1 MEPSIMQP
9 DKAKASNWKQGVTRQ
24 ERQAEPQLDA
34 GFAAYHLDAIV
45 LQALQLLGLTQPTP
59 VQQQVIP
66 LVLQNRDVIA
76 QAQTGSG
83 KTAAYVIP
91 LCQLVDWD
99 ENRPQVMVLTPTRE
113 LAMQVQQEILDIGK
127 LKRIK
132 APALCG
138 KHSFRQ
144 QEKDLKQK
152 SHMVVGT
159 PGRVLDHLE
168 RGTLIADKIGY
179 LVLDEADE
187 MFHMG
192 FLEQVEQILSYLPEE
207 RVSLLFSATMPK
219 EVERLARQYLREP
232 MRIHIEGESISNR
245 NITHSWY
252 CCEDTDRM
260 ELLLNLLKVHNPD
273 SCIIFA
279 NMRAEVERIYDALW
293 NDGFSCARLHGGM
306 EQWERTEVMRDFKK
320 GMFRYLVAT
329 DVAAR
334 GIDVENISLV
344 VNYELPPER
353 EIYIHRIGRTGRAGL
368 AGQAVSILER
378 WEQPELHHIEVFLQQ
393 TIVQLEPPTA
403 QQVADAESA
412 FRAKMDEEPEQKG
425 NKNAALHQQILK
437 LQIGDGK
444 KAKIRPVDLVGTIC
458 AIPGVEATDIGVI
471 HIMDWTST
479 VEILNG
485 KGELVFRTLQKKPI
499 KAKVRK
505 VTKAKF

>member
-1 MEPSIMQP
+1 MTEVSIFEQYGLEPEL
-9 DKAKASNWKQGVTRQ
+9 VR
-24 ERQAEPQLDA
+24 
-34 GFAAYHLDAIV
+34 
-45 LQALQLLGLTQPTP
+45 ALNLLGLKQPTP

-66 LVLQNRDVIA
+66 QALKNRDIIA

-83 KTAAYVIP
+83 KTAAYGIP
-91 LCQLVDWD
+91 LCQKVDWE
-99 ENRPQVMVLTPTRE
+99 ENRPQVMILTPTRE
-113 LAMQVQQEILDIGK
+113 LAMQVQQEIMDIGK

-132 APALCG
+132 VPALYG

-168 RGTLIADKIGY
+168 RGTLFTGSIGY

-187 MFHMG
+187 MLHMG
-192 FLEQVEQILSYLPEE
+192 FLEQVEEILSYLPQN
-207 RVSLLFSATMPK
+207 RVTMLFSATMPR
-219 EVERLARQYLREP
+219 EIEQLAQNYLKDPVRITIAGEP
-232 MRIHIEGESISNR
+232 ISSR
-245 NITHSWY
+245 NIVHSWY
-252 CCEDTDRM
+252 SCSGVDRM
-260 ELLLNLLKVHNPD
+260 ETLKNLLKVQNPD

-279 NMRAEVERIYDALW
+279 NMRAEVEDIYDMLW
-293 NDGFSCARLHGGM
+293 DDGFSCARLHGGM

-320 GMFRYLVAT
+320 GLFRYLVAT

-344 VNYELPPER
+344 VNYQLPPER
-353 EIYIHRIGRTGRAGL
+353 ETYIHRIGRTGRAGQAGL
-368 AGQAVSILER
+368 AISMVDDYEQRDLKQIEKLLQRPIEQKELPGTEQLAQAE
-378 WEQPELHHIEVFLQQ
+378 E
-393 TIVQLEPPTA
+393 
-403 QQVADAESA
+403 A
-412 FRAKMDEEPEQKG
+412 FRAKMDAEPERKG
-425 NKNAALHQQILK
+425 NRNAALHEQILK
-437 LQIGDGK
+437 LQIDDGK

-458 AIPGVEATDIGVI
+458 AIDGVEAADIGVI

-485 KGELVFRTLQKKPI
+485 KGTLVLKALQTKPI

-505 VTKAKF
+505 VRKAKEK

>member
-1 MEPSIMQP
+1 MTEQQTFEQY
-9 DKAKASNWKQGVTRQ
+9 K
-24 ERQAEPQLDA
+24 LD
-34 GFAAYHLDAIV
+34 GTI
-45 LQALQLLGLTQPTP
+45 LQALDLLGLKQPTP

-66 LVLQNRDVIA
+66 QVLAQKDMIA

-83 KTAAYVIP
+83 KTAAYAIP

-99 ENRPQVMVLTPTRE
+99 ENKPQVMILTPTRE
-113 LAMQVQQEILDIGK
+113 LAMQVQQEVLDIGK

-132 APALCG
+132 IPALYG
-138 KHSFRQ
+138 KHSFRM

-168 RGTLIADKIGY
+168 RGTLYTGYIKY
-179 LVLDEADE
+179 LVIDEADE
-187 MFHMG
+187 MLHMG
-192 FLEQVEQILSYLPEE
+192 FIEQVEQILSHLPED
-207 RVSLLFSATMPK
+207 RVTLLFSATMPR
-219 EVERLARQYLREP
+219 EVEQLAQQYLKEP
-232 MRIHIEGESISNR
+232 LRIKIEGEAISSR
-245 NITHSWY
+245 KITHGWY
-252 CCEDTDRM
+252 DCADTDRM
-260 ELLLNLLKVHNPD
+260 ELLINLLKVHNPD

-279 NMRAEVERIYDALW
+279 NMRADVERIYDALW
-293 NDGFSCARLHGGM
+293 DDEFSCGRLHGGM

-353 EIYIHRIGRTGRAGL
+353 ETYIHRIGRTGRAGL
-368 AGQAVSILER
+368 TGQAISLLEG
-378 WEQPELHHIEVFLQQ
+378 WEKSDLKYIEKLLQQ
-393 TIVQLEPPTA
+393 EIPQLELPTEE
-403 QQVADAESA
+403 QLAEAEEA
-412 FRAKMDEEPEQKG
+412 FRAKMDEEPEEKG

-437 LQIGDGK
+437 IQIDDGK
-444 KAKIRPVDLVGTIC
+444 KAKIRPVDIVGTIC

-485 KGELVFRTLQKKPI
+485 KGELVLKTLQKKPI

-505 VTKAKF
+505 VRKAKN